1 MASRNTQRP
10 SLAAL
15 AAELGVSRTTVSNA
29 YNHPQQLS
37 AELREQI
44 LATAE
49 RLGYLGPDPTA
60 RSLRTRRVGSVG
72 VLFTDHLTYAFE
84 DLASVDFLAGMAEAS
99 AGSQTSMTLVPVGP
113 DSLDPTA
120 AKQLVNSAVVDGFVV
135 YSVAKG
141 DPFLEA
147 VHARGLPAVV
157 CDQPA
162 DDHRMS
168 FVGIDD
174 HTAIAP
180 AAQALVDAGH
190 RSIGILCIRLDSEP
204 NNGPVSFERL
214 KHAHHH
220 VQRARV
226 QGALEVFDA
235 AGIPAGAVPIIER
248 HINDPANNIDAA
260 RELLTAH
267 PDVTATLC
275 TTDTMAF
282 GVLEYAK
289 ELGLRVPEDLSVTGF
304 DGIAPALNRELTTV
318 LQPNKIKGER
328 AGTLLY
334 SMIEEAQKNPNV
346 ISRGQLHREILATSF
361 HPGATVVPPNE
372 HRRG

>member
-174 HTAIAP
+174 HAAIAP

-190 RSIGILCIRLDSEP
+190 RNIGILCIRLDSEP
-204 NNGPVSFERL
+204 NNGPVSLERL
-214 KHAHHH
+214 ERAHHH

-226 QGALEVFDA
+226 QGAIEVFDA

-267 PDVTATLC
+267 PDVTAILC

>member
-174 HTAIAP
+174 HAAIAP

-190 RSIGILCIRLDSEP
+190 RNIGILCIRLDSEP
-204 NNGPVSFERL
+204 NNGPVSLERL
-214 KHAHHH
+214 EHAHHH

-235 AGIPAGAVPIIER
+235 AGIPTGAVPIIER

-260 RELLTAH
+260 RELLTTH
-267 PDVTATLC
+267 PDVTAILC

-304 DGIAPALNRELTTV
+304 DGITPALNRELTTV

-334 SMIEEAQKNPNV
+334 SMIEEAQKNHNV

-361 HPGATVVPPNE
+361 HPGATVVPPNAQ
-372 HRRG
+372 RRG

>member
-174 HTAIAP
+174 HAAIAP

-190 RSIGILCIRLDSEP
+190 RNIGILCIRLDSEP
-204 NNGPVSFERL
+204 NNGPVSLERL
-214 KHAHHH
+214 ERAHHH

-226 QGALEVFDA
+226 QGAIEVFDA

-267 PDVTATLC
+267 PDVTAILC

-318 LQPNKIKGER
+318 LQPNKIKGEL

-346 ISRGQLHREILATSF
+346 ISRGQLHCEILATSF

>member
-214 KHAHHH
+214 ERAHHH

-267 PDVTATLC
+267 PDVTAILC

>member
-220 VQRARV
+220 VQCARV

-267 PDVTATLC
+267 PDVTAILC